1 MPRSALFTAE
11 VLESGGLS
19 AELAKRVTALC
30 TRISRAADLDDLA
43 QFEGEELR
51 RHISEIRPATPRVNG
66 ARPASLNESGPPRRN
81 VDGNHGPMTVRQW
94 MAYPVSGDHE
104 LLRHWPDNPF
114 LDHQALDEGYLPDS
128 PLRVVPHALSKDFRY
143 VWDNEPTW
151 SLAPTTGVFVDERL
165 EWALYTY
172 IDLTLDEEEAVADG
186 RLDVRSIIEARRAH
200 IEPIV
205 TAVATQVDR
214 YFDEE
219 LPNLLKDLIE
229 SRRRTLTNRK
239 AVLESLTFPDDWK
252 ATPPAVVASPDSNAA
267 AYESGLAPRN
277 PEGEVEPDLYEEVV
291 EVAVV
296 KRARLSPVAFEDVLR
311 TMRVWANAIERTPAA
326 FSLLDEDRISDLLA
340 ATLNA
345 TVPGADREVY
355 TQGGKSD
362 IFVRADKLNEEFGPA
377 KVFICESKKA
387 TSQKVIAE
395 AVDPQLFGYLNVHD
409 TSAVVLILVHQ
420 QSLQR
425 TRETYTR
432 VLESVVGH
440 RRTRESIVEGWPL
453 LTYENQG
460 RMVEVCAAFVHLRR
474 PRRP

>member
-1 MPRSALFTAE
+1 
-11 VLESGGLS
+11 
-19 AELAKRVTALC
+19 
-30 TRISRAADLDDLA
+30 
-43 QFEGEELR
+43 
-51 RHISEIRPATPRVNG
+51 
-66 ARPASLNESGPPRRN
+66 
-81 VDGNHGPMTVRQW
+81 MTVRQW

-114 LDHQALDEGYLPDS
+114 LDHEALDEGYLPDS
-128 PLRVVPHALSKDFRY
+128 ALRVVPHALSEDFRY

-151 SLAPTTGVFVDERL
+151 SLSPTTGAFVDERL

-186 RLDVRSIIEARRAH
+186 RLNVRSIFEARRAH

-205 TAVATQVDR
+205 KAVATQVDR

-219 LPNLLKDLIE
+219 LPELLNDLVE
-229 SRRRTLTNRK
+229 RRRRTLTNRK

-252 ATPPAVVASPDSNAA
+252 ASPPAVFVGPDPTAEASGVGQEASNP
-267 AYESGLAPRN
+267 G
-277 PEGEVEPDLYEEVV
+277 GGVEAELRENVIEIAV
-291 EVAVV
+291 E

-311 TMRVWANAIERTPAA
+311 TMRVWANAIERTPDA
-326 FSLLDEDRISDLLA
+326 FSQLDEDRISDLLA

-345 TVPGADREVY
+345 TLPGADREVY
-355 TQGGKSD
+355 TQAGKSD
-362 IFVRADKLNEEFGPA
+362 IFVRADTLSEEFGPA
-377 KVFICESKKA
+377 RVFICESKKA
-387 TSQKVIAE
+387 TSHRVIAE

-440 RRTRESIVEGWPL
+440 QRTRDSIVEGWPL

-460 RMVEVCAAFVHLRR
+460 RMVEVCAAFVHVRR
-474 PRRP
+474 PRRQ